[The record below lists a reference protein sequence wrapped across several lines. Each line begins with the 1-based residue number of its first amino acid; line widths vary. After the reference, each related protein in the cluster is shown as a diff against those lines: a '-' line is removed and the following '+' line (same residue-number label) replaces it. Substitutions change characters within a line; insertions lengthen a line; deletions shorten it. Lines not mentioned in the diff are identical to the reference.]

1 MNNLNAT
8 VAAPPPG
15 VGISESISQMVLLCV
30 FGVDMPTGGVAIDPC
45 GSWVEYLVGVATLA
59 VYVAF
64 TLTGVTGTAW
74 LGMLGLAP
82 LTGPGTVFFA
92 TLPGTGLEFLATPT
106 GA

>member
-1 MNNLNAT
+1 
-8 VAAPPPG
+8 
-15 VGISESISQMVLLCV
+15 MVLLCV
-30 FGVDMPTGGVAIDPC
+30 FGVDMPTGGVALGPC
-45 GSWVEYLVGVATLA
+45 GSWVEYFVGVATLA

-92 TLPGTGLEFLATPT
+92 TPPGAGLEFLATPT
-106 GA
+106 DWPGLPALGLRGR